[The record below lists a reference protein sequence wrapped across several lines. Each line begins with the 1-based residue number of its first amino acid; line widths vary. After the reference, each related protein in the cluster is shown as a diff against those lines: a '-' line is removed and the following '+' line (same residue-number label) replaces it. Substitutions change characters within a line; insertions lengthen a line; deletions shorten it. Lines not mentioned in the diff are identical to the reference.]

1 MSGLDI
7 VIAVVVLIG
16 LWRGFQ
22 VGLIKTAPRLLGW
35 FVALV
40 VATRLASSIAPQLI
54 GIVENPVFTNS
65 LGVFVSGDCCIGC
78 HASSGICIIGRAE
91 FLTT

>member
-22 VGLIKTAPRLLGW
+22 VGLIKTAVGLLGW

-54 GIVENPVFTNS
+54 GIVEILFYK
-65 LGVFVSGDCCIGC
+65 
-78 HASSGICIIGRAE
+78 
-91 FLTT
+91 